1 MKSLL
6 RHFSIGIII
15 SACGLLLCLKT
26 AHAQTRAEA
35 PADSISQQ
43 IEKDLEKK
51 DMKIFLDKIEI
62 LGRIE
67 KPQTVFILPG
77 RDPTVDDIQIDR
89 SFFKEIF
96 RTVEK
101 DNVGIRFDEVKK
113 KGK

>member
-1 MKSLL
+1 MRLPVKYSLIV
-6 RHFSIGIII
+6 IGVAAYCVVW
-15 SACGLLLCLKT
+15 SPGSG
-26 AHAQTRAEA
+26 HAQTEA
-35 PADSISQQ
+35 TADSISQQ

-77 RDPTVDDIQIDR
+77 RDPTGDDIQIDR

-101 DNVGIRFDEVKK
+101 DNVGIRFRK
-113 KGK
+113 KGE